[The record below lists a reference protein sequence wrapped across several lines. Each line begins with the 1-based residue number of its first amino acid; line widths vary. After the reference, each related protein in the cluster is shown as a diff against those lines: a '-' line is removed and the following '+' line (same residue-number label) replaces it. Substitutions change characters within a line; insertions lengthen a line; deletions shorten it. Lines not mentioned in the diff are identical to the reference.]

1 MQLFPA
7 DELLQRW
14 LRLAPERVP
23 LEGLPART
31 CWLGYGERRKM
42 ATRINE
48 MVRSGEI
55 SAPVA
60 ITRDH
65 LDSGACAFP
74 RRENEKMPDGS
85 DMIADWPY
93 LNALLNTSAGA
104 DQVAIHQNGGDIGG
118 SVSAGMT
125 VICDGSDET
134 FERIA
139 RVFETDPGI
148 GVVRHADAG
157 VPEAVEF
164 LARSGIVTP

>member
-1 MQLFPA
+1 
-7 DELLQRW
+7 
-14 LRLAPERVP
+14 
-23 LEGLPART
+23 
-31 CWLGYGERRKM
+31 
-42 ATRINE
+42 
-48 MVRSGEI
+48 
-55 SAPVA
+55 
-60 ITRDH
+60 
-65 LDSGACAFP
+65 
-74 RRENEKMPDGS
+74 
-85 DMIADWPY
+85 MIADWPY